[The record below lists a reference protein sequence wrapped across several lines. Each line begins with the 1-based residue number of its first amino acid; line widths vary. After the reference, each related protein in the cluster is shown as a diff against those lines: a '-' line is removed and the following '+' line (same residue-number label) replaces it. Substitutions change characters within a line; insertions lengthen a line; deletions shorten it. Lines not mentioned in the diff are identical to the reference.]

1 MPTPSA
7 VSYSTIAPAN
17 PPLAEAT
24 MTASEVAMNR
34 AFPTP
39 QPARNPMISLIEPE
53 DPARA
58 AKATIRMSPQISVH
72 LAPMRLDTQLVI
84 SIATAVTTRYEVNS
98 SVVSLGEACS
108 WFEIAGRIGSTRPM
122 PMKDTT
128 QANATANTAFGCLN
142 GLAVEPGR
150 APLIGELCSVLEFAR
165 CRDARREVRRAPA
178 ARRGARRPGRPVPA
192 PPRRARPGTPG

>member
-17 PPLAEAT
+17 PPLADAT

-39 QPARNPMISLIEPE
+39 QPARNPMISLIEPDE
-53 DPARA
+53 PASA

-72 LAPMRLDTQLVI
+72 LAPIRLDTQLVI
-84 SIATAVTTRYEVNS
+84 SIATAVTTRYDVNS
-98 SVVSLGEACS
+98 RVVSLGEACS
-108 WFEIAGRIGSTRPM
+108 WFEIAGKIGSTRPM

-128 QANATANTAFGCLN
+128 QANATAKTALGCLN
-142 GLAVEPGR
+142 GLAAEPWG
-150 APLIGELCSVLEFAR
+150 APLMKLYSSVL
-165 CRDARREVRRAPA
+165 CDWRA
-178 ARRGARRPGRPVPA
+178 GA
-192 PPRRARPGTPG
+192 